1 VKSVLV
7 ALFAAATAAVAAEPV
22 AIAGRAMGTTWL
34 VKWLQPTSVDEAIV
48 ARRVAARLEELEQQ
62 FSTYRS
68 NSELSRFNAA
78 PATTEWVPV
87 SAELARVAVKSAEV
101 SALTGGAFDVTVD
114 PLVRLWGF
122 GPAGRREV
130 GVPSDAEISA
140 ARQQVGWQNLSARPE
155 PPALRR
161 TRPGVT
167 VDFSSMAKGFA
178 ADEMSALLAAL
189 GCANH
194 FVQVGGDVRT
204 AGVGAVANE
213 WRTGIESAVEPG
225 SVACVVGLAG
235 QAVSTSGNYRNFI
248 VRESVQYGHIID
260 PRTGR
265 PASGTL
271 AAVSVIHASCA
282 MSSAL
287 ATALFVLG
295 ADAGFE
301 LAQREGLACLFTMR
315 GADGIRTIRRMT
327 SEFER
332 RLR

>member
-1 VKSVLV
+1 
-7 ALFAAATAAVAAEPV
+7 
-22 AIAGRAMGTTWL
+22 
-34 VKWLQPTSVDEAIV
+34 
-48 ARRVAARLEELEQQ
+48 
-62 FSTYRS
+62 
-68 NSELSRFNAA
+68 
-78 PATTEWVPV
+78 
-87 SAELARVAVKSAEV
+87 VKSAEV